1 MSDYKFQGLEANG
14 TFSISNAM
22 TTLRDKRFDQICQ
35 LDLSNLKVKC
45 FIDNMFCDSDQMA
58 KYLSAR
64 PSWPILNPL
73 RTKRNLL

>member
-22 TTLRDKRFDQICQ
+22 TTLRERFDQICQ
-35 LDLSNLKVKC
+35 LDLTNLKVKC
-45 FIDNMFCDSDQMA
+45 FIDNMFCDSDQMV

-64 PSWPILNPL
+64 PSFTPPRI
-73 RTKRNLL
+73 